1 MIFILYLTE
10 LEVMEYLIMSGEKN
24 YKNKGFT
31 VVELLVVLSII
42 ALLLSVITPRYL
54 NKIEEGREVA
64 LKQNL
69 SMMRRS
75 IDQYYSDQG
84 VYPDKLNQL
93 IEKRYLREIP
103 KDPISQSYEWTI
115 INDKEQGGI
124 YDVKSISQEVAS
136 DKRMY
141 SEW

>member
-1 MIFILYLTE
+1 
-10 LEVMEYLIMSGEKN
+10 MEYLIMSGEKN